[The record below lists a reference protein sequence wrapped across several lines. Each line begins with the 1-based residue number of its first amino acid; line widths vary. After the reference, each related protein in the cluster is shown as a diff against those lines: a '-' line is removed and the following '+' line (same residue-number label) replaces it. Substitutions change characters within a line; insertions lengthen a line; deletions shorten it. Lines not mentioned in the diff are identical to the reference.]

1 MSDVQASAAQAPVDA
16 QPDVAL
22 AAPVTIE
29 VPAAH
34 TSLFQRIKALIE
46 RDEQWI
52 IDNIHA
58 GITHFESIV
67 GGVRDEVE
75 AIAIEVKNEVED
87 AKDDLTPTID

>member
-1 MSDVQASAAQAPVDA
+1 MSDTQDS
-16 QPDVAL
+16 

-34 TSLFQRIKALIE
+34 ASLFQRIKALIE

-52 IDNIHA
+52 VDNIHA
-58 GITHFESIV
+58 GIAHFEKMV
-67 GGVRDEVE
+67 G
-75 AIAIEVKNEVED
+75 D

>member
-34 TSLFQRIKALIE
+34 ASLFQRIKALIE

-52 IDNIHA
+52 IDNVHA
-58 GITHFESIV
+58 GVTTLENMFNGIE
-67 GGVRDEVE
+67 DE
-75 AIAIEVKNEVED
+75 AEVAKDAVED
-87 AKDDLTPTID
+87 LKPTIE

>member
-1 MSDVQASAAQAPVDA
+1 MESAAQAPVDA

-34 TSLFQRIKALIE
+34 ASLFERIKALIE

-52 IDNIHA
+52 VDNIHA
-58 GITHFESIV
+58 GIAHFEKMV
-67 GGVRDEVE
+67 GDAGLDAE
-75 AIAIEVKNEVED
+75 AIAIEVKDEVED
-87 AKDDLTPTID
+87 TTRDADVTE